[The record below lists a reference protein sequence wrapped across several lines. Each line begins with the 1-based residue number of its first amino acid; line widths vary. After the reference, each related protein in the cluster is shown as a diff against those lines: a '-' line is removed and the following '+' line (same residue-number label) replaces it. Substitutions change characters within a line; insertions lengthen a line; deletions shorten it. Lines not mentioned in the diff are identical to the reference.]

1 MLSRVGLLWV
11 AALAV
16 CCGTAIGSVVAERW
30 VGVPAVALGMPLVLL
45 RRRPMAALVGLV
57 LVAGAAAML
66 NTQTR
71 LTPRGPLGQ
80 LALDVPRCSVA
91 GRVIE
96 DIGGLGSLVTID
108 EARCDD
114 WSAAELGVVA
124 LSERAADAGA
134 RFEAVGWLVPLG
146 DDGFDRSRARL
157 GAQVSLHPATI
168 EVVAEPRHAHAAA
181 ARIRAGLR
189 AATTDVDAAKAAL
202 LRALT
207 IGDTTAIVPAT
218 IESFRASGLSHVLAV
233 SGSNVAIVLGAVL
246 ALFSSV
252 GLRIRIATGFGAL
265 ALFVLVVGPD
275 ASVLRAGVMGAIVL
289 ACLAHGRSAEPLA
302 ALAVAVIVVIA
313 LRPGMLFSV
322 GMHLSVAATAGIV
335 ILAEAIA
342 ARFAPLPRPLRL
354 LIGASLAAQIGV
366 TPILILSFEELS
378 LVAPLANAL
387 ALPAVAPATVIGL
400 ASGVVAIFSAPLG
413 ALAVRCIEPA
423 LAWVLFIAHRLGD
436 PGWATIDVARPWGW
450 LALAATMGLC
460 GVILAERS
468 RLSRVSP

>member
-1 MLSRVGLLWV
+1 MPSRLALLWV

-16 CCGTAIGSVVAERW
+16 CCGTAIGSVLSDRW
-30 VGVPAVALGMPLVLL
+30 VVVPAVALGAPLVFL
-45 RRRPMAALVGLV
+45 RRRPMAAVVGLV

-66 NTQTR
+66 NSQTR
-71 LTPRGPLGQ
+71 LAPRGPLGE
-80 LALDVPRCSVA
+80 LARDVPRCSVE

-108 EARCDD
+108 AARCGD
-114 WSAAELGVVA
+114 WSGAELGVAA
-124 LSERAADAGA
+124 LSERAADPGA
-134 RFEAVGWLVPLG
+134 RFQAVGWLVPLR

-181 ARIRAGLR
+181 ARVRAGLL
-189 AATTDVDAAKAAL
+189 AATAEIDVSKRAL
-202 LRALT
+202 LRGLT
-207 IGDTTAIVPAT
+207 IGDTTAIGPAT
-218 IESFRASGLSHVLAV
+218 IESFRSSGLSHVLAV

-252 GLRIRIATGFGAL
+252 GLRIRVATGFGAL

-302 ALAVAVIVVIA
+302 ALAVAVIMVIA

-335 ILAEAIA
+335 ILADVIA
-342 ARFAPLPRPLRL
+342 ARLGPLPRPIRL

-413 ALAVRCIEPA
+413 AFAVRCIEPA
-423 LAWVLFIAHRLGD
+423 LAWILVIARRLGD

-450 LALAATMGLC
+450 LALAAMMGFC
-460 GVILAERS
+460 SVILAQRS

>member
-1 MLSRVGLLWV
+1 MLLWA

-16 CCGTAIGSVVAERW
+16 CGGTAIGSVVSERLF
-30 VGVPAVALGMPLVLL
+30 VVPAIALGVPLVLL

-66 NTQTR
+66 NSQTR
-71 LTPRGPLGQ
+71 LAPRGPLAE
-80 LALDVPRCSVA
+80 LARDVPRCSVA
-91 GRVIE
+91 GSVIE

-108 EARCDD
+108 AARCGD
-114 WSAAELGVVA
+114 WSGATLGVASLVEPVA
-124 LSERAADAGA
+124 DPGA
-134 RFEAVGWLVPLG
+134 RFETDGWFVPLRG
-146 DDGFDRSRARL
+146 DGFDRARARL

-168 EVVAEPRHAHAAA
+168 EVVAGPRHAHGAA
-181 ARIRAGLR
+181 ARVRAGLR
-189 AATTDVDAAKAAL
+189 TATAGIDVAKGAL
-202 LRALT
+202 LRGLT
-207 IGDTTAIVPAT
+207 IGDTTAIAPAT
-218 IESFRASGLSHVLAV
+218 IDSFRASGLSHVLAV

-246 ALFSSV
+246 ALFRSV
-252 GLRIRIATGFGAL
+252 GLRMRIAAGFGAL

-335 ILAEAIA
+335 ILADSLV
-342 ARFAPLPRPLRL
+342 RRLQPLPGPIRL

-423 LAWVLFIAHRLGD
+423 LAWVLVIAHRLGD

-450 LALAATMGLC
+450 PALAATVGLC

-468 RLSRVSP
+468 RLSRVNP

>member
-1 MLSRVGLLWV
+1 M
-11 AALAV
+11 
-16 CCGTAIGSVVAERW
+16 
-30 VGVPAVALGMPLVLL
+30 VPAVALGVPLMLL
-45 RRRPMAALVGLV
+45 RRRPIPALVGLV

-66 NTQTR
+66 NSQTR
-71 LTPRGPLGQ
+71 LAPRGPLGE
-80 LALDVPRCSVA
+80 LALDVPRCLVA
-91 GRVIE
+91 GTVIE

-108 EARCDD
+108 EARCGD
-114 WSAAELGVVA
+114 WAGAALGVASLAEPVA
-124 LSERAADAGA
+124 DPGA
-134 RFEAVGWLVPLG
+134 RFEAVGWFVPLR

-157 GAQVSLHPATI
+157 GAQASLHPATL

-181 ARIRAGLR
+181 ARVRSGLR
-189 AATTDVDAAKAAL
+189 AATADIDVPKAAL
-202 LRALT
+202 LRGLT
-207 IGDTTAIVPAT
+207 IGDTTAIAPAT
-218 IESFRASGLSHVLAV
+218 IDSFRASGLSHVLAV
-233 SGSNVAIVLGAVL
+233 SGSNVAIVLAAVL
-246 ALFSSV
+246 TLFNSV

-335 ILAEAIA
+335 ILADAIA
-342 ARFAPLPRPLRL
+342 ARLGPLPKPIRL

-378 LVAPLANAL
+378 LVAPFANTL

-423 LAWVLFIAHRLGD
+423 LAWILVVAHRLGD
-436 PGWATIDVARPWGW
+436 HGWATIDVARPWGW
-450 LALAATMGLC
+450 LALAGTMGLC
-460 GVILAERS
+460 GLILAERS

>member
-1 MLSRVGLLWV
+1 
-11 AALAV
+11 
-16 CCGTAIGSVVAERW
+16 
-30 VGVPAVALGMPLVLL
+30 
-45 RRRPMAALVGLV
+45 LV

-66 NTQTR
+66 NSQTR
-71 LTPRGPLGQ
+71 LAPRGPLGQ
-80 LALDVPRCSVA
+80 LARDVPRCSVT
-91 GRVIE
+91 GSVIE

-108 EARCDD
+108 AARCGD
-114 WSAAELGVVA
+114 WSAAMLGVASLAEPVA
-124 LSERAADAGA
+124 DPGA
-134 RFEAVGWLVPLG
+134 RFEADGWFVPLRN
-146 DDGFDRSRARL
+146 DGFDRARARL
-157 GAQVSLHPATI
+157 GAQVTLHPATI
-168 EVVAEPRHAHAAA
+168 EVVAAPRHAHGAA
-181 ARIRAGLR
+181 ARVRAGLR
-189 AATTDVDAAKAAL
+189 SATAGIDVPKAAL
-202 LRALT
+202 LRGLT
-207 IGDTTAIVPAT
+207 IGDTTAIAPAT
-218 IESFRASGLSHVLAV
+218 IDSFRASGLSHVLAV

-246 ALFSSV
+246 TLLSSV
-252 GLRIRIATGFGAL
+252 GLRTRIAAGFGAL
-265 ALFVLVVGPD
+265 ALYVLVVGPD

-302 ALAVAVIVVIA
+302 ALAIAVIVVIA

-335 ILAEAIA
+335 LLADSIA
-342 ARFAPLPRPLRL
+342 RRLQPLPRPIRL

-413 ALAVRCIEPA
+413 ALAVRSIEPA
-423 LAWVLFIAHRLGD
+423 LAWILVIAHRLGD

>member
-1 MLSRVGLLWV
+1 MPSRLVLLWV

-16 CCGTAIGSVVAERW
+16 CSGTAIGSVVSERW
-30 VGVPAVALGMPLVLL
+30 FAVPTIALGTPLVFL

-66 NTQTR
+66 NSQAR
-71 LTPRGPLGQ
+71 LAPRGPL
-80 LALDVPRCSVA
+80 AEIARDVPRCSVA
-91 GRVIE
+91 GSVIE

-108 EARCDD
+108 AARCGD
-114 WSAAELGVVA
+114 WSGATLGVASLADPVA
-124 LSERAADAGA
+124 DPGA
-134 RFEAVGWLVPLG
+134 RFEAEGWFVPLR
-146 DDGFDRSRARL
+146 DDGFDRARARL
-157 GAQVSLHPATI
+157 GAQVTLHPATI

-181 ARIRAGLR
+181 ARVRAGLR
-189 AATTDVDAAKAAL
+189 TATAGIDVPKAAL
-202 LRALT
+202 LRGLT
-207 IGDTTAIVPAT
+207 IGDTTTIAPAT
-218 IESFRASGLSHVLAV
+218 IDSFRASGLSHVLAV

-252 GLRIRIATGFGAL
+252 GLRMRIAAGFGAL

-289 ACLAHGRSAEPLA
+289 ACLAHGRSTEPLA

-335 ILAEAIA
+335 LLADSIA
-342 ARFAPLPRPLRL
+342 RRLQPLPRPIRL

-423 LAWVLFIAHRLGD
+423 LAWILVIAHGLGD
-436 PGWATIDVARPWGW
+436 QGWATIDVARPWGW

-460 GVILAERS
+460 ARILADD
-468 RLSRVSP
+468 PG